1 VNNDQKSSFILFD
14 ILYILTDNKLIV
26 HLGGKI
32 MHHFKALGVISLI
45 LGFALVTFGC
55 ATSKLVSSKN
65 QVSDF
70 PSDIEISAETV
81 PEGILLTFSNYSNIP
96 QEMDYLT
103 VVFTSWYG
111 SEEPDWETNDQLGVM
126 NLLSNRLD
134 AQTWENVIEQ
144 VRQTGTVTFP
154 FVQPGQRYIIRA
166 VFVDHE
172 LINEKSYDS
181 KGIATLYTE
190 CVADGG
196 IYLNKNISLNMN
208 NDRTGVSLSSEP
220 VFTTDVQFGELKVL
234 YNIIIHKGDYTEA
247 FTNYTDDLL
256 WNFEPSFR
264 EYLTKEGVI
273 NGNYP
278 AIAGASLNI
287 IHDNISWIMEI
298 AHTPLF
304 TYSF

>member
-1 VNNDQKSSFILFD
+1 MQ
-14 ILYILTDNKLIV
+14 
-26 HLGGKI
+26 
-32 MHHFKALGVISLI
+32 HFKTLRTRTSFAISSI
-45 LGFALVTFGC
+45 LGLGLCFALVTFGC
-55 ATSKLVSSKN
+55 DASKN

-81 PEGILLTFSNYSNIP
+81 PEGIRLTFSNYSNIP
-96 QEMDYLT
+96 SEIDYLT

-111 SEEPDWETNDQLGVM
+111 SEEPDWEASDSFAIM
-126 NLLSNRLD
+126 NLLSNRLES
-134 AQTWENVIEQ
+134 QTWENAIER

-154 FVQPGQRYIIRA
+154 FVQLGQRYIIRA

-172 LINEKSYDS
+172 LTNEDMFDS
-181 KGIATLYTE
+181 KGVTTLYTE
-190 CVADGG
+190 CVADEG

-208 NDRTGVSLSSEP
+208 NDHTSIALSSEP
-220 VFTTDVQFGELKVL
+220 AFTTDVQFGELKVL

-264 EYLTKEGVI
+264 EYLTKEGVV

>member
-1 VNNDQKSSFILFD
+1 MQ
-14 ILYILTDNKLIV
+14 
-26 HLGGKI
+26 
-32 MHHFKALGVISLI
+32 HFKALRTRTKLAISLI

-55 ATSKLVSSKN
+55 TTGEN

-81 PEGILLTFSNYSNIP
+81 PEGIRLTFSNYTNIP

-111 SEEPDWETNDQLGVM
+111 SEEPDWEANDQLGFM
-126 NLLSNRLD
+126 NLLSNRRD

-144 VRQTGTVTFP
+144 VKQTGTVTFP

-166 VFVDHE
+166 IFVDHE
-172 LINEKSYDS
+172 LVNEKSYDS

-208 NDRTGVSLSSEP
+208 NDRTRVALSSEP
-220 VFTTDVQFGELKVL
+220 AFTTDVQFGELKVL
-234 YNIIIHKGDYTEA
+234 YSIIIHKGDYTEA
-247 FTNYTDDLL
+247 ITNYTEDLF
-256 WNFEPSFR
+256 WNFEPSFS
-264 EYLTKEGVI
+264 EYLTKEGVE

-278 AIAGASLNI
+278 AISEANLHI
-287 IHDNISWIMEI
+287 IHDNISWLIEI
-298 AHTPLF
+298 AHTPVF